1 MTESGLMRTRH
12 VALTAVT
19 VCAPKVIYLNKRHS
33 LILTNQQVMRNFHKF
48 YSMYIYIYV
57 VIPKYFRFIDFVKGL
72 YSIDLKFVSFSVM
85 WFTSHVLVPS
95 FYWKWYELQLF
106 TLKYQLLDIYIYS
119 TKLTFLLRNTTRSVI
134 ILNQYCEGENISLC
148 RNV

>member
-1 MTESGLMRTRH
+1 MRTRH

-48 YSMYIYIYV
+48 YSMYIYICS
-57 VIPKYFRFIDFVKGL
+57 
-72 YSIDLKFVSFSVM
+72 YSKVFQVYRLRKRS
-85 WFTSHVLVPS
+85 
-95 FYWKWYELQLF
+95 
-106 TLKYQLLDIYIYS
+106 LLDWSKVCIIFRNVVHITCISTFVLLKVIRIAAFHFKISTSGYIYIYS